1 MIGNSNDETDFPHEL
16 LLANTQV
23 ANLRNVFENNL
34 STDIKLSKIRLSKM
48 MQSRRFLVSEFFAV
62 IGM

>member
-1 MIGNSNDETDFPHEL
+1 MITNSNGETDFLHEL

-23 ANLRNVFENNL
+23 ANLLNVFENNL
-34 STDIKLSKIRLSKM
+34 STDIKLSKTQLSRM
-48 MQSRRFLVSEFFAV
+48 MQSGRFLVSEFFAV